1 MPNKVLLKASAS
13 WCQPCKNLQNV
24 IETTDLVVDEIQMID
39 IDENPDIAK
48 EYGIRG
54 IPTLILYEDGTE
66 IRRTSGALTKEQLIQ
81 FVGD

>member
-1 MPNKVLLKASAS
+1 MPNKVLVKFSALWCAPCAS
-13 WCQPCKNLQNV
+13 LTNV

-39 IDENPDIAK
+39 IDESPDIAK